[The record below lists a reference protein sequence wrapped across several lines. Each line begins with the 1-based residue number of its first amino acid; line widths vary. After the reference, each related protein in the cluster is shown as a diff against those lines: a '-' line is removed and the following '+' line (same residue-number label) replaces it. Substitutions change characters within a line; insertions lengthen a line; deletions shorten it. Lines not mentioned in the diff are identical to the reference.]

1 MFCILC
7 FIFCVLK
14 FVTEYLLL
22 FQLSGTVGMK
32 EPVFELAQAIALCN
46 PQHTFL
52 FSFDYHGAH
61 SRYRRKRKKK
71 INLKSWLRMYWES
84 NFKWTHFFEIR
95 FGYEKNISHYPFDGG
110 VSHSDDLIY
119 LFPYPQKVVHLNE
132 EDTEMAQSIIELW
145 TSFMAN
151 GIPELKTPQTFQWP
165 AFTSTHTHRIRLNEP
180 FVAMKR
186 ISFTTFFFSFLI
198 WFYFI

>member
-1 MFCILC
+1 
-7 FIFCVLK
+7 
-14 FVTEYLLL
+14 
-22 FQLSGTVGMK
+22 MK

-71 INLKSWLRMYWES
+71 NQFEKLIAHVLRKQFQM
-84 NFKWTHFFEIR
+84 NTFFFEIR

-165 AFTSTHTHRIRLNEP
+165 AFTSTHTHTHTES
-180 FVAMKR
+180 V
-186 ISFTTFFFSFLI
+186 
-198 WFYFI
+198 